1 MQDKMIKETVGAPK
15 DGPTR
20 LLVFFAAILGAN
32 LWLNKVARERKQR
45 ELEEEG
51 RKFDETL
58 AILKGILDG
67 DIVDDDGEE
76 RKQ

>member
-1 MQDKMIKETVGAPK
+1 
-15 DGPTR
+15 
-20 LLVFFAAILGAN
+20 
-32 LWLNKVARERKQR
+32 VARERKQMQ
-45 ELEEEG
+45 EEG

-67 DIVDDDGEE
+67 DVVDDDGEE